1 MECLHVLFA
10 EKKKRVKLKSKN
22 KREMAGLAKQLRMA
36 TDNEDVDLGGYG
48 ESQISDLFAAA
59 FKEPIVASKMIGF
72 RFTVGGGKK
81 VRQKYGEDMP
91 KWCR

>member
-1 MECLHVLFA
+1 MSFFCR
-10 EKKKRVKLKSKN
+10 KKKCRTQVKN